1 LEFSENYHFIFAIKP
16 EYPGAYKLSDAS
28 AYSFQ
33 KVIILR
39 IDRSELI
46 MWSKQKGHWLG
57 DG

>member
-1 LEFSENYHFIFAIKP
+1 LEFSENYYFIFAIKP
-16 EYPGAYKLSDAS
+16 EYPGAYKLSDAP
-28 AYSFQ
+28 AFSFQ

-46 MWSKQKGHWLG
+46 MWSKEKWHWLG